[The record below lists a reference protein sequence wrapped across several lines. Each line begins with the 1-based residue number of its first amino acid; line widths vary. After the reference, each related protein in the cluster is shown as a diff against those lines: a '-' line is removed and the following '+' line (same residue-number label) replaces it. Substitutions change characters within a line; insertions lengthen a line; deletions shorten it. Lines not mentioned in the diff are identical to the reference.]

1 MSDVPWINVVMA
13 KSTKEE
19 AELLVLRN
27 ELSWLLREEVNP
39 VLQDIRETL
48 QECYDC
54 LPFHGTAE
62 KSIRHEELVPQKLI
76 LTCPN
81 GTSAMNLKSMVTLR
95 GDCVEGAELQFKHKL
110 GREHNI
116 FKTKLKDGCVWRLPQ
131 VRDTGNHLCNALEIV
146 SRNDASYVYKSV
158 KEVFLLL
165 DELMESLMKCRQSL
179 SLPKRKS
186 INELMEN
193 QNLLVFNPAL
203 PSDIAISFYIHT
215 SKLVLALYCLH
226 QNGQHKLEKVEITH
240 RIQVEAM
247 VKWLN
252 EAIIFFTLSLQQ
264 CQQLKDKLM
273 AVSQILEDP

>member
-1 MSDVPWINVVMA
+1 MA
-13 KSTKEE
+13 KSAKVD
-19 AELLVLRN
+19 AELEVLRK
-27 ELSWLLREEVNP
+27 ELNWLLKEEVNP

-62 KSIRHEELVPQKLI
+62 KSARHEELTPLKI
-76 LTCPN
+76 LL
-81 GTSAMNLKSMVTLR
+81 TSPSGSSMNCKSVVTLR
-95 GDCVEGAELQFKHKL
+95 GDSVEAAEVQFKHKQ
-110 GREHNI
+110 GKEHNL

-131 VRDTGNHLCNALEIV
+131 IRDTGNHLCNALEIV
-146 SRNDASYVYKSV
+146 SRSDPTYIYKSV
-158 KEVFLLL
+158 KEVFLIL

-186 INELMEN
+186 INELMDN
-193 QNLLVFNPAL
+193 QNLLVFNPPL

-226 QNGQHKLEKVEITH
+226 NNGQHKIEKLEITQ

-264 CQQLKDKLM
+264 CQQLKDKLL
-273 AVSQILEDP
+273 AVAQILEDP